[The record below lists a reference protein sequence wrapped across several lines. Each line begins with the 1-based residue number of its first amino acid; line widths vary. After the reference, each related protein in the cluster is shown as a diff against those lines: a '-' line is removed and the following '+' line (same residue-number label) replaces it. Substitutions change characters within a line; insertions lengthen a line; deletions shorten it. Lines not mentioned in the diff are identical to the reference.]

1 MEPARSR
8 LPIAEPADA
17 LDFFAWHALNSVPAL
32 EITGTM
38 RWDEPLGYDDAG
50 VGLLLLIFKV
60 VVIAP
65 IVAAFVSFWR
75 YRSNSKPNA

>member
-1 MEPARSR
+1 
-8 LPIAEPADA
+8 
-17 LDFFAWHALNSVPAL
+17 
-32 EITGTM
+32 M